1 MSAASA
7 RLGRRERRALWALAA
22 AAVAARLVYCW
33 AFSPYAPDDPVP
45 PFDRYHELALSVL
58 ETGGLYV
65 EGRPTALREPIY
77 PYFLAV
83 VYALGGVGLPAVWV
97 SNALLGGVYVWLLF
111 LLGDRV
117 FGRRVAW
124 GGAAMAAFHPQL
136 VYYTALPLREALQ
149 VLVLLGAVLATV
161 AACRR
166 PSKGRFAAI
175 GLLWAACPLINSAL
189 LGAALLAPAGVW
201 AIGRRRKTPLGAC
214 AGASLAVC
222 LSVYALWPLRN
233 YLVFDRF
240 IPGVA
245 LGGSHLYV
253 SLIVPNEH
261 AGTPREAEIVEADPV
276 MQAGTRLTDEERDR
290 HFYGAAARWIR
301 ERPLGFVRIML
312 GSLVKLWRLYP
323 YPRDYGADYRLIKW
337 VSLLSDGWIIP
348 LGFLGLVLAARRVPE
363 AALLN
368 LVLFAITAT
377 YMVFWAVVR
386 YRLPMMPY
394 MMLYAAYA
402 LERGLLRLRK

>member
-1 MSAASA
+1 MRGS
-7 RLGRRERRALWALAA
+7 RGLWALLA
-22 AAVAARLVYCW
+22 AAVAVRLLYCW
-33 AFSPYAPDDPVP
+33 AFSPYAPSDPVP
-45 PFDRYHELALSVL
+45 LFDRYHELAVSVL
-58 ETGGLYV
+58 ETGGLRV
-65 EGRPTALREPIY
+65 EGKPTALREPVY
-77 PYFLAV
+77 PFFLAA
-83 VYALGGVGLPAVWV
+83 VYALGGANLPAVWV
-97 SNALLGGVYVWLLF
+97 SNALLGGAAVWLIF
-111 LLGDRV
+111 LLGDLV

-124 GGAAMAAFHPQL
+124 GAAAMAAVHPQL
-136 VYYTALPLREALQ
+136 VYYAALPLREGLQ
-149 VLVLLGAVLATV
+149 VLILLGAVLAT
-161 AACRR
+161 ALACRR
-166 PSKGRFAAI
+166 RASKARFAAV
-175 GLLWAACPLINSAL
+175 GLAWAACPLINSAL
-189 LGAALLAPAGVW
+189 LPAAVLAPAGIWLV
-201 AIGRRRKTPLGAC
+201 GRRRKAALGVH
-214 AGASLAVC
+214 AGIALAAC

-253 SLIVPNEH
+253 SLIVPNEY
-261 AGTPREAEIVEADPV
+261 AGTPKEAEIVEADPV
-276 MQAGTRLTDEERDR
+276 MRAGALLTDEERDR
-290 HFYGAAARWIR
+290 HFYGAAAEWIR
-301 ERPLGFVRIML
+301 ERPLGFVRVML

-363 AALLN
+363 AILFN
-368 LVLFAITAT
+368 LVLFAITAA

-394 MMLYAAYA
+394 IMLYAAYA